1 MNGKSS
7 INNFDISEEIILR
20 RTEDVDF
27 EKAAFDEEVVNA
39 ENIYRNLGEEIDN
52 AVRNIPYPEVGRYEV
67 GTDYYEIEKLQYK
80 KSENSRYW
88 EIIEETQTYFD
99 SGCLYEGHLCYNNRN
114 YFLMENGLKTRS
126 LNAVDAMLISMDDAK
141 FQSIFR
147 KWKFPRKEDEISFS
161 RNVEMQNKHISSVQ
175 IIYDKDNELYSD
187 ISDLFLRNALIKN
200 KSKTNIQSIIRTIQE
215 KQDRIRSY
223 PANTSF
229 IVQGCAG
236 SGKTMVLLHRL
247 RYLIYNNFI
256 NHSSYTLLV
265 PSRNFREFIA
275 KSSHIFNIRKESIFS
290 LTDYYKFLLN
300 YKLADDVKD
309 ESVFPEEFL
318 NEVYSKGFI
327 KKCYAKFYSHIEASL
342 KVLINY
348 CELGFSELFIKE
360 KNNFAELNRNDL
372 KTAEAYLKSISDKL
386 ESYGIKNSA
395 TSTIADFEVIISK
408 LNKIIVLYKLKLDG
422 NKRLIEEFELDDG
435 TLQYH
440 VNQNTYIQKLISDI
454 KYEERRVSDAPVF
467 TRQAHKYKLDKLL
480 KEYSQVVA
488 ELKSKITAIEK
499 EKTTSKLI
507 DENRAYEAEIN
518 KLSDIVNDL
527 RKNIDIVIHA
537 QKNLENIDS
546 VIEDEFNRK
555 YNNEI
560 AELVKLIGSFT
571 GSDNEQSVV
580 NLTPIKLSL
589 LESITLGNK
598 LYAFIKSACAD
609 TDIDKNKFNIFSPKS
624 EKEPKAYLY
633 LMMLNI
639 AKSILKEK
647 FGVTVNKNYK
657 HYWFLVLY
665 FNYLVKGNVFIR
677 SNYIFIDEAQ
687 DLSIAE
693 IELINKVNG
702 DVIFNLF
709 GDVQQTV
716 NNYGITEWKS
726 ISFINKMFY
735 LNENFRNS
743 DQIVEYCNA
752 NLPVAMQ
759 AIGVRTDDVNILDKI
774 EDLSTLD
781 ECVFIAKNEY
791 AKLDLLSALKNR
803 SNLNYKIYSIKEV
816 KGLEF
821 KEICVFDAGMTEN
834 EKYIAY
840 TRALIKLNIVKI
852 LPEAKER
859 TELIIQSDDEEDY
872 YIS

>member
-1 MNGKSS
+1 MAKSS
-7 INNFDISEEIILR
+7 INNFDISKEIISR
-20 RTEDVDF
+20 SNVDVDF
-27 EKAAFDEEVVNA
+27 EKAAFDDEVVNA
-39 ENIYRNLGEEIDN
+39 ENIYRNLDEEINN
-52 AVRNIPYPEVGRYEV
+52 AVHKIPYPEVGKYEV

-114 YFLMENGLKTRS
+114 YFLMENGLKTKR
-126 LNAVDAMLISMDDAK
+126 LKGVNAMLVSMDDAK

-247 RYLIYNNFI
+247 RYLIYNNFL

-275 KSSHIFNIRKESIFS
+275 KSAHIFNIRKENIYS
-290 LTDYYKFLLN
+290 LADYYKFLLN
-300 YKLADDVKD
+300 NKVDEDVKD
-309 ESVFPEEFL
+309 ESVFPDEFL
-318 NEVYSKGFI
+318 NKVYSKGFI
-327 KKCYAKFYSHIEASL
+327 KQCYAKFYSHLEATL
-342 KVLINY
+342 KELIKY
-348 CELGFSELFIKE
+348 CELGFSALFIKE
-360 KNNFAELNRNDL
+360 KNNYAELNRNDL
-372 KTAEAYLKSISDKL
+372 NTAKAYLKSISDKL
-386 ESYGIKNSA
+386 DSYGIKNFA
-395 TSTIADFEVIISK
+395 TDTVTDFDDIIFK
-408 LNKIIVLYKLKLDG
+408 LNELIEQYKLKSES
-422 NKRLIEEFELDDG
+422 NKRLIEEYKLNDE
-435 TLQYH
+435 TLQHYIK
-440 VNQNTYIQKLISDI
+440 QNPYIHKLIVDI

-560 AELVKLIGSFT
+560 AELVELIESFT

-624 EKEPKAYLY
+624 EKEQKAYLY

-687 DLSIAE
+687 DLSLAE

-716 NNYGITEWKS
+716 NNYGITAWQMLP
-726 ISFINKMFY
+726 FIDKIFY

-752 NLPVAMQ
+752 NLPVTMQ
-759 AIGVRTDDVNILDKI
+759 PIGVRTYDVNILDI
-774 EDLSTLD
+774 MCDLSD
-781 ECVFIAKNEY
+781 RYEYVFIVKDEY
-791 AKLDLLSALKNR
+791 AKLGLIAILQNKHG
-803 SNLNYKIYSIKEV
+803 LNYKIYSIKGV

-821 KEICVFDAGMTEN
+821 KEIWVFDAGMTDN

-840 TRALIKLNIVKI
+840 TRALIRLNIIKT
-852 LPEAKER
+852 LPEVKEQPN
-859 TELIIQSDDEEDY
+859 LIIQGDDEDN
-872 YIS
+872 IWQ